1 MRPLLT
7 PAALALALLGAA
19 PALAAERHW
28 TFIGGCG
35 SADWFG
41 KTNGVNAEGQTSCW
55 AASSGGASGA
65 SLPTLGDEV
74 FIRHAHP
81 TQDLVNTF
89 SSFNGSARTGQARRL
104 EITGTAGRFATL
116 AVSADTLDIA
126 RDLLLG
132 NRGLGALTQSGG
144 TVSPGLL
151 QLGAGDTAAVGRYTL
166 SGGLLHVTG
175 FNDALGRPIPGFALV
190 GQGGHG
196 ELLQTGGALR
206 AAAMLVAEP
215 FLPAGSPASSF
226 YEATAGTAEFQE
238 LNVGRESAPAGFT
251 AGAGRVRVAGSAQ
264 LSMNYLRLSSLGTLQ
279 LDGGTLAVQLMDLDP
294 SRFFFSDGVLAFRGN
309 AEFKGFDGADL
320 PLRFGSGLGG
330 GQPLVRLAPGA
341 QLSLAVVEL
350 GGFGRGALELGAGAV
365 LRSGEASA
373 GAGQFLGSGEGRAS
387 LVGPGTRWLNSG
399 RFQIGGQG
407 TGLLELRDGAHLDAG
422 ENLRVRPGGVLS
434 LTAASWS
441 ADETVVEGRLEV
453 LQGGAVSGQ
462 GKLTLRAGS
471 VMDVDAGLTL
481 DGPVGVE
488 GGAQLNNLNVLRFN
502 GAVTLHAGAL
512 MGGDGSKVF
521 AGSLALGDGP
531 ATVLD
536 GPGATWLAASNVYLA
551 EIGSPLPGGFDQYRS
566 TGLLRLGGTLKLL
579 PWQGF
584 TGQAGAWIDLFDAPL
599 AGQFDAIDTS
609 AFALATDLQ
618 WDFSRLHSEGM
629 VGFSVSAVPEPAGA
643 LLMLAGGACLLGLK
657 RRFRRALRR

>member
-1 MRPLLT
+1 MRRLPC
-7 PAALALALLGAA
+7 PIALALLALATA
-19 PALAAERHW
+19 PARAAERHW

-65 SLPTLGDEV
+65 ALPTYSDEV

-89 SSFNGSARTGQARRL
+89 STFNGSARTGQARRL
-104 EITGTAGRFATL
+104 EITGTAGRFAAL

-175 FNDALGRPIPGFALV
+175 FNDSLGRPIPGFALV

-206 AAAMLVAEP
+206 ATALLVTEP
-215 FLPAGSPASSF
+215 LLPAGSAASSF
-226 YEATAGTAEFQE
+226 YEATAGTAELLE
-238 LNVGRESAPAGFT
+238 LDVGRESAPAGLT

-264 LSMNYLRLSSLGTLQ
+264 LSTTYLRLSALGTLQ
-279 LDGGTLAVQLMDLDP
+279 LDGGTLAVETMDLEP
-294 SRFFFSDGVLAFRGN
+294 GRFFFSDGVLAFRGN
-309 AEFKGFDGADL
+309 AAFTGFDGADL
-320 PLRFGSGLGG
+320 PLSFGSGVGSG
-330 GQPLVRLAPGA
+330 RPLVRLAPGTR
-341 QLSLAVVEL
+341 LSLAKLEV
-350 GGFGRGALELGAGAV
+350 GGFGRGALELGAGAE
-365 LRSGEASA
+365 LRSGEASV
-373 GAGQFLGSGEGRAS
+373 GAGQFLGSGDGRAS
-387 LVGPGTRWLNSG
+387 LAGPGTQWINSG

-407 TGLLELRDGAHLDAG
+407 TGLLELRDGAHLAAG
-422 ENLRVRPGGVLS
+422 ADLRVRPGGLLS
-434 LTAASWS
+434 VTAASWS
-441 ADETVVEGRLEV
+441 ADSTVVEGRLEV
-453 LQGGAVSGQ
+453 LQGGPVSGQ
-462 GKLTLRAGS
+462 GPLKLRSGGVLQ
-471 VMDVDAGLTL
+471 VDAGLTL
-481 DGPVGVE
+481 DGPVVVE
-488 GGAQLNNLNVLRFN
+488 GGAQLENLNVLRFN

-512 MGGDGSKVF
+512 LAGDGSKVF

-551 EIGSPLPGGFDQYRS
+551 EIGSPQPGDFDQYRS

-584 TGQAGAWIDLFDAPL
+584 AGQAGAWIDLFDAPL
-599 AGQFDAIDTS
+599 AGQFDTIDTS
-609 AFALATDLQ
+609 AFALSPGLS
-618 WDFSRLHSEGM
+618 WDFSRLNSEGM
-629 VGFSVSAVPEPAGA
+629 VGFSISPVPEPGSAALLLAGA
-643 LLMLAGGACLLGLK
+643 ALLLG
-657 RRFRRALRR
+657 RRRLAPRA